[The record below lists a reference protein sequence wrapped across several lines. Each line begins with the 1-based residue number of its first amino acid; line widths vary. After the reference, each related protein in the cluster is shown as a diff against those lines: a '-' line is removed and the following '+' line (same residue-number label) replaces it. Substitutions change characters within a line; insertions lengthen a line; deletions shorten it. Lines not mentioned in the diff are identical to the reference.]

1 MKDDLVFE
9 DFRSVIE
16 SMADLICCHGQSTE
30 DDGLLRV
37 QLQARGFD
45 LDLIRAAEN
54 WCDKVQA
61 AGSLVDVLSIF
72 APGALGYRLSSPL
85 ERVSI
90 SDEVWHAIENCR
102 NRGIITIDMA
112 ERLLEGVR
120 AIDTRDWDDDDVRS
134 FIFDACVAHALPSS
148 HSKIERALQG
158 DFRDYYC

>member
-1 MKDDLVFE
+1 MTDDLLFE
-9 DFRSVIE
+9 DFRPVIE
-16 SMADLICCHGQSTE
+16 GMADLICCHGQSTE
-30 DDGLLRV
+30 EDGLLRV

-45 LDLIRAAEN
+45 LDLIRAAEK

-61 AGSLVDVLSIF
+61 AGSLVDVLSLF
-72 APGALGYRLSSPL
+72 VPAGVGPRLFSPL

-90 SDEVWHAIENCR
+90 SDEVWQSIESCR
-102 NRGIITIDMA
+102 NRGIITLDMA

-120 AIDTRDWDDDDVRS
+120 AMDTRDWDDEDVRS
-134 FIFDACVAHALPSS
+134 FLLDACAANSLPSS

>member
-1 MKDDLVFE
+1 MADGLVFE
-9 DFRSVIE
+9 DFRPVIE
-16 SMADLICCHGQSTE
+16 SMADLICCHGQSIE

-37 QLQARGFD
+37 QLQERGFD
-45 LDLIRAAEN
+45 LSLIRAAED

-61 AGSLVDVLSIF
+61 AGSLVDVLSVF
-72 APGALGYRLSSPL
+72 APTGVGHRLSSPL

-90 SDEVWHAIENCR
+90 SDEVWQAIESCR

-120 AIDTRDWDDDDVRS
+120 AMDTRDWDDDDVRS
-134 FIFDACVAHALPSS
+134 FLYDACVANALPSS